1 MGGDSNKKLLFS
13 VKVGKSYKNKGWAL
27 NREAAI
33 SLFPKISYEEE
44 CDIVLDG
51 IPSKAKVNIVPR
63 IFYNKNEKIVNHLKN
78 LADEGVERVDLE
90 LLLNHDEY
98 IGNPETD
105 NLLIEINNLNQE
117 LENKDYE
124 INNLKDEIKYFKS
137 FESKNKDVELLK
149 LHEQIDELKKIIEDQ
164 ESELDNL
171 FNSVI
176 QLEIDNE
183 ESFKK
188 RRFYEE
194 ENKKLNRKLDKLF
207 EIMSE

>member
-105 NLLIEINNLNQE
+105 NLLIEFNNLNQE

-124 INNLKDEIKYFKS
+124 INNLKDEIKYLKS